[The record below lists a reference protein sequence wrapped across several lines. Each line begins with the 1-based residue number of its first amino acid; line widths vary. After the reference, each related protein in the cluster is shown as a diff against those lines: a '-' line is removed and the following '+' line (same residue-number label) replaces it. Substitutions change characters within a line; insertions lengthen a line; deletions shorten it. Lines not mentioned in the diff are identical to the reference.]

1 MEKEW
6 PMRKEERAVSEA
18 KRRKKCKKQVINKLC
33 LFICLLIKQDAKEL
47 AQNEHQD
54 YVKYDHKLKKK
65 KHLLENMNGR
75 FNYSSLFAELICV

>member
-6 PMRKEERAVSEA
+6 LMRKEERAVSEA
-18 KRRKKCKKQVINKLC
+18 ERRKKFKKQVIHKL
-33 LFICLLIKQDAKEL
+33 CLLIKQDAKEL

-65 KHLLENMNGR
+65 KTLTRKHEW
-75 FNYSSLFAELICV
+75 EI

>member
-18 KRRKKCKKQVINKLC
+18 ERRKKFKKQVINKLC

-75 FNYSSLFAELICV
+75 FNYSSLFTELICV